1 MKNSVSVD
9 QISGLILT
17 FFKRY
22 HLILFTL
29 TVVLGVSVAVFLLNQ
44 LMLAESGNDNTSS
57 QASGA
62 IFDEATID
70 RIKSLNT
77 SADSGGELVFPD
89 GRVDPFSE

>member
-9 QISGLILT
+9 QISGLALA

-29 TVVLGVSVAVFLLNQ
+29 TVVVGVSVAVFLLNQ
-44 LMLAESGNDNTSS
+44 LMIAEGDSDNVSS

-70 RIKSLNT
+70 RIKNLNAST
-77 SADSGGELVFPD
+77 DSGSELVFPD